1 MMKHCLKKQM
11 ALVLS
16 AVLIAISFVV
26 PTAAE
31 GTTTPVNLVTDG
43 GFEGQSVGTLSKVT
57 SANVNKW
64 GILNSGVAKVAEI
77 VSGSDAHTGEKYAK
91 VTPQIYNE
99 AQGPYLRSLGMVL
112 NVEANT
118 EYLLTF
124 WAKSSF
130 TNYAAVYGG
139 VVNAS
144 ALSIETKYDNKQY
157 VRAQITG
164 DTWKFY
170 SVAFNSNKNT
180 AIGLMFGA
188 NLTNMTSDEE
198 KELCIDDVAVYK
210 SEDLKTVKVEAT
222 GDNTAAASSTLG
234 LPGTVLTA
242 TAAGTNQ
249 FLGWYKNGTLVSTS
263 AVYTLETFLEE
274 DSTFLAKFSGNIIK
288 NGGFEAL
295 AAGDLNTRYDAGGTL
310 QNFAWGRVATGVT
323 CGTVVAN
330 GGDAHAGSNYLSFHP
345 TADANQNIR
354 TVGTVVPVEQNKQYR
369 LTFWAKS
376 LSAENE
382 TNISAAIL
390 TTTAKNISDKIEGTS
405 SVSILKENTAWQE
418 YTLNF
423 NSSSYTQ
430 VVVAFGGN
438 TAKVAANYAIDDV
451 TLCEVVELITK
462 VNTTGAAG
470 KVVGG
475 TVSGAGT
482 YNSGD
487 EVTLT
492 ATPKAGFTF
501 TGWSDGEANAVR
513 TVSAANATYTANFAN
528 AGKNLIANGNLESND
543 FTVADVFEK
552 VGTKALLE
560 RVQSPTGTG
569 YALKAAANTAVGL
582 AVNGIQVQAGHSYVF
597 RCKFYLA
604 TQASHAQANNFERIG
619 YWKDGF
625 SNFNTANF
633 PFGKSAYAILTN
645 GKGAAVGEWKEF
657 SVMLTPEQDA
667 TIAVG
672 IGTVDASCNIDWYID
687 DIALYDL
694 TACGV
699 VATGVDS
706 STGKLNEAGFSA
718 AIRAASNTDG
728 NIQKNGLRV
737 YNAVEK
743 DLLGDVVE
751 YGTIVVRK
759 GYLQKANN
767 FGWKGTNLA
776 GQTFAEPTVEMYGIG
791 GIGFGVA
798 YRKAGTTTATGSS
811 AVKPILWRDDLNG
824 VAMYTAFATGIAE
837 AYYGDAYLYRSY
849 AVLSNGAVVYGRTV
863 EVSVFDVANAI
874 SNAETAPE
882 VDTAAFNAFVNE
894 NTGTAYEKWCADNA
908 KETGK
913 LYNK

>member
-1 MMKHCLKKQM
+1 MMKYCLKKQM

-16 AVLIAISFVV
+16 AVLLAISFVV

-31 GTTTPVNLVTDG
+31 SVELLGDGNFNGTAGERVPWQQVDNSAEKNAAFVYAEEAGRQFASGKAGSAVFKQVTL
-43 GFEGQSVGTLSKVT
+43 E
-57 SANVNKW
+57 ANVSYTVSFEARFL
-64 GILNSGVAKVAEI
+64 GETVPDSFNSFYRAGFAA
-77 VSGSDAHTGEKYAK
+77 
-91 VTPQIYNE
+91 
-99 AQGPYLRSLGMVL
+99 
-112 NVEANT
+112 NV
-118 EYLLTF
+118 
-124 WAKSSF
+124 
-130 TNYAAVYGG
+130 
-139 VVNAS
+139 S
-144 ALSIETKYDNKQY
+144 ALSGGNFVGPNSTGNKYYSIYGSQLKKVKDGIIANVSAWGAHSFTFTPAADLTTYFVLGSYDSSCKATLEVDN
-157 VRAQITG
+157 
-164 DTWKFY
+164 
-170 SVAFNSNKNT
+170 AFICKT
-180 AIGLMFGA
+180 
-188 NLTNMTSDEE
+188 
-198 KELCIDDVAVYK
+198 
-210 SEDLKTVKVEAT
+210 EDIKTVKVEAT
-222 GDNTAAASSTLG
+222 GDNTAAASSALG

-263 AVYTLETFLEE
+263 AVYTLETVLEE

-310 QNFAWGRVATGVT
+310 QNFAWGRVATSVT

-330 GGDAHAGSNYLSFHP
+330 GEDAHAGSNYLSFHP
-345 TADANQNIR
+345 TADANQFIR

-390 TTTAKNISDKIEGTS
+390 TTNATNIDGKIDGKPL
-405 SVSILKENTAWQE
+405 VKILKENTDWQE
-418 YTLNF
+418 YTLIF

-438 TAKVAANYAIDDV
+438 TTNGAANYAIDDV

-475 TVSGAGT
+475 TVSGDGT

-552 VGTKALLE
+552 VGAKALLE
-560 RVQSPTGTG
+560 RVDSPTGTG
-569 YALKAAANTAVGL
+569 YALKATANKDIGL
-582 AVNGIQVQAGHSYVF
+582 AVNGVQVQAGHSYVF

-604 TQASHAQANNFERIG
+604 TQASHAGANNLERIG

-625 SNFNTANF
+625 SNFNKANF
-633 PFGKSAYAILTN
+633 PFGKNAYAILMN
-645 GKGAAVGEWKEF
+645 GEGAAVGEWKEF

-767 FGWKGTNLA
+767 SGWKGTNLA